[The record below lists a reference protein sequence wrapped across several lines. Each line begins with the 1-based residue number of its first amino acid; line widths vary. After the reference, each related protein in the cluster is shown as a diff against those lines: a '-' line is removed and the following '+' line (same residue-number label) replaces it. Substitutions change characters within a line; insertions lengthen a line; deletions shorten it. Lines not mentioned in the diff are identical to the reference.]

1 MKRENNCYADLFLS
15 GIYFLTHKGKIVY
28 VGESDCIIRRI
39 GEHKNSKVF
48 DNFKFISSKTFFR
61 LDSEQHRLYAEHKC
75 IRWFKPKY
83 NKKGKIYSSKFM
95 SFKPSYYSNEW
106 RIDGNLLGDFY
117 CFGVKEVADELGISM
132 EEAEP
137 IFNARE
143 DELEEKHKEWKKS
156 AQPVISNLPQ
166 VVKDKYGGFKFIH
179 KPATKKELGYP

>member
-48 DNFKFISSKTFFR
+48 DNFKFISSKTFFW

-75 IRWFKPKY
+75 IRWFKPKF

-143 DELEEKHKEWKKS
+143 DELEEKHKEWAKT
-156 AQPVISNLPQ
+156 QIPNLGIFSDI
-166 VVKDKYGGFKFIH
+166 VKQKYGGSIIKIR
-179 KPATKKELGYP
+179 PPTKEELGYP